1 MSDALSPEP
10 ADETSEEW
18 LEVGTIVG
26 AHGLN
31 GEVKVFPDS
40 DFPERFIQPGPRWL
54 ATPTHSS
61 PPEEIQLL
69 KGRFLESKGL
79 YVVKFAN
86 VNFRDQSEALK
97 GTKILV
103 RSNDRPTLA
112 EGEYYLSDLMGVTVV
127 DHQTQAVVGSVV
139 SIASAGNDLLEVQL
153 ANTTETIL
161 LPFVSA
167 LVPIVDITS
176 KRIEITPP
184 KGLIPESSQ
193 VLKKPPS

>member
-1 MSDALSPEP
+1 MSDPLSPEP
-10 ADETSEEW
+10 VDETSEEW

-54 ATPTHSS
+54 APPTHVS

-79 YVVKFAN
+79 YVVKLAN

-112 EGEYYLSDLMGVTVV
+112 EGEYYLSDLIGVTVV

>member
-1 MSDALSPEP
+1 MSDSLSPDLP
-10 ADETSEEW
+10 NDDTSEEW

-31 GEVKVFPDS
+31 GEVKVYPDS
-40 DFPERFIQPGPRWL
+40 DFPERFTQPGLRWL
-54 ATPTHSS
+54 VSPTEAST
-61 PPEEIQLL
+61 PEEIQLIR
-69 KGRFLESKGL
+69 GRFVERKGI
-79 YVVKFAN
+79 YVVKLAN

-97 GTKILV
+97 GTKLLV

-112 EGEYYLSDLMGVTVV
+112 EGEYYLSDLIGVTVV

-139 SIASAGNDLLEVQL
+139 SLASAGNDLLEIQL
-153 ANTTETIL
+153 DNTTKTIL

-167 LVPIVDITS
+167 LVPIVDIAT

-184 KGLIPESSQ
+184 KGLIPE
-193 VLKKPPS
+193 